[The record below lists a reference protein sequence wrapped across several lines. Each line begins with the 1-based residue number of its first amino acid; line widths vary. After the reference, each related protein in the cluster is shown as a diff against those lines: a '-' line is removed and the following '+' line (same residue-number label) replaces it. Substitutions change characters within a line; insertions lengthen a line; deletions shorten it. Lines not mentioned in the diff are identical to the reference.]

1 MYGARLK
8 GEYVRSMLVYGV
20 FVSIRAYTFIWVLNL
35 VVYGSP
41 NELL

>member
-1 MYGARLK
+1 M

-20 FVSIRAYTFIWVLNL
+20 FVSKRTYTFICVLIL
-35 VVYGSP
+35 MVYGSP